1 MHLRKATAAL
11 TTPAP
16 RLSNQLITDIL
27 LQVYGINGETKTLVS
42 ERDQN
47 VLITEA
53 TGQKALLKIANA
65 AEHISVTEFQVGALL
80 HVEATDPTFPIPR
93 IRRTRK
99 GNSHATV
106 FARNGVQHV
115 VRLQSWLE
123 GIPLAAVPAQPDISR
138 ELGRLLARLD
148 RALATFLRPDCDYT
162 LLWDLQHAAML
173 TELLSTIQDQKLR
186 NLCRQWLERFV
197 DVTSPAIQGLR
208 RQVIYNDLNPSNL
221 LVDPDDPARIFG
233 IIDFGDMVYSPLV
246 VDVAVGA
253 AYLCRADVSSLSQVE
268 QFVSAFNAQLPLG
281 EDEIDILYEL
291 IMIRHVMTVII
302 THWRAMRYPDNR
314 KYILRNEPRARQT
327 LESLGGMRISD
338 VASRFRAACRSH

>member
-1 MHLRKATAAL
+1 
-11 TTPAP
+11 
-16 RLSNQLITDIL
+16 
-27 LQVYGINGETKTLVS
+27 
-42 ERDQN
+42 
-47 VLITEA
+47 
-53 TGQKALLKIANA
+53 
-65 AEHISVTEFQVGALL
+65 
-80 HVEATDPTFPIPR
+80 
-93 IRRTRK
+93 
-99 GNSHATV
+99 
-106 FARNGVQHV
+106 
-115 VRLQSWLE
+115 
-123 GIPLAAVPAQPDISR
+123 
-138 ELGRLLARLD
+138 
-148 RALATFLRPDCDYT
+148 
-162 LLWDLQHAAML
+162 
-173 TELLSTIQDQKLR
+173 
-186 NLCRQWLERFV
+186 
-197 DVTSPAIQGLR
+197 
-208 RQVIYNDLNPSNL
+208 VIYNDLNPSNL

-268 QFVSAFNAQLPLG
+268 QFVSGFNAQLPLG